1 MNHAS
6 KMSLTPSK
14 NDTKVIHYENLHFS
28 LANGDYTIT
37 AQRVSENGIF

>member
-28 LANGDYTIT
+28 LANGVYTIP
-37 AQRVSENGIF
+37 APRGSENCFF